1 MNSSFILSNLNR
13 KDAELLQIYIP
24 KGDLYIPNPI
34 FRWEQVSSCANY
46 FNKVYVKF
54 HIYTPNKSIH
64 YGLFTLHYIFE
75 QLINNPHYQGK
86 VNVSEFKIFCNKQN
100 ESEIKNNPFLQ
111 LFDYSS
117 VLDIFTWYQKK
128 DTLMSIL
135 ETDLAETNKRM
146 VICRIVKGRSKEL
159 EILIERKLDTKN
171 RSINIGLIDAEIED
185 FIEYLESYYLLTNH

>member
-13 KDAELLQIYIP
+13 KDAELLQIYVP
-24 KGDLYIPNPI
+24 KDNLYIPNPI

-54 HIYTPNKSIH
+54 HIYTPNNLIH

-86 VNVSEFKIFCNKQN
+86 VNTSEFKIFCNRQS
-100 ESEIKNNPFLQ
+100 ESEIENNPFIQ

-117 VLDIFTWYQKK
+117 VLDIFTWYRKE

-135 ETDLAETNKRM
+135 EADLSETNKRV
-146 VICRIVKGRSKEL
+146 VICKIVKDRSKGL
-159 EILIERKLDTKN
+159 EVLIERKLGTKS
-171 RSINIGLIDAEIED
+171 RSINIGLVNAEIEN
-185 FIEYLESYYLLTNH
+185 FIEYLESYYLLTSY

>member
-13 KDAELLQIYIP
+13 KDAELLQIYVP
-24 KGDLYIPNPI
+24 KGNLYIPNPI
-34 FRWEQVSSCANY
+34 FRWEVVSSCANY

-86 VNVSEFKIFCNKQN
+86 VNVSEFKIFCNRQS
-100 ESEIKNNPFLQ
+100 ESEIENNPFIQ

-117 VLDIFTWYQKK
+117 VLDIFTWYREK
-128 DTLMSIL
+128 DILMSIL
-135 ETDLAETNKRM
+135 ETDLSETNKRM
-146 VICRIVKGRSKEL
+146 VICRIYKENAD
-159 EILIERKLDTKN
+159 EFDILIRRKLNKSDRN
-171 RSINIGLIDAEIED
+171 INIGLVNAEIEG
-185 FIEYLESYYLLTNH
+185 FIEYLESYYLLTNY

>member
-13 KDAELLQIYIP
+13 KDAELLQIYVP
-24 KGDLYIPNPI
+24 KDSLYIPNPI

-46 FNKVYVKF
+46 FNKAYIKF

-86 VNVSEFKIFCNKQN
+86 VNVSEFKIFCNRQN
-100 ESEIKNNPFLQ
+100 ESEIENNPFLQ

-117 VLDIFTWYQKK
+117 VLDIFTWYREK
-128 DTLMSIL
+128 DTLMSML
-135 ETDLAETNKRM
+135 ETDLAETNKRI
-146 VICRIVKGRSKEL
+146 VICKVVKDRSKEL
-159 EILIERKLDTKN
+159 EVLIERKLDTKS
-171 RSINIGLIDAEIED
+171 RSINIGLIGAEIES
-185 FIEYLESYYLLTNH
+185 FIEYLESYYLLTNY